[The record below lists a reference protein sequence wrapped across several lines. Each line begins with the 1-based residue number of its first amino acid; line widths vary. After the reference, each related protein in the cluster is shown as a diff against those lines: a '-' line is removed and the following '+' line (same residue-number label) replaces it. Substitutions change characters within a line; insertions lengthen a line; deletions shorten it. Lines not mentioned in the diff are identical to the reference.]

1 MTFAKVIGPFCDT
14 GKEIGI
20 DALKGGL
27 VGVAEGATDGGLVGV
42 AEGAT
47 DGVGTGAVAGLTI
60 VVPLSHTNFFPDLT
74 QVNFVV
80 AVELVAPNF
89 VQATPA
95 AGEAAEA

>member
-27 VGVAEGATDGGLVGV
+27 VGVAEGATDG
-42 AEGAT
+42 
-47 DGVGTGAVAGLTI
+47 VGTGAVAGLTI
-60 VVPLSHTNFFPDLT
+60 VVPLPHTNFFPDLT